1 MRRSM
6 KLFILFLVLS
16 LVGCGFSVTQTPL
29 KLNPPST
36 DPIPRKVFSG
46 ADWQVSVEDDGWV
59 RDTSSNSALALL
71 NRNQRVVLFLDRDVD
86 FNNLDVYAVKQEA
99 DFRDNIDF
107 QKESMLVAGFNG
119 YKYTMTNGKQTMWSW
134 ATVAYGNGYFLSC
147 GTSTAKANVNQEV
160 CNDIVK
166 HFLVVKK

>member
-1 MRRSM
+1 M
-6 KLFILFLVLS
+6 KLFALLFTLS
-16 LVGCGFSVTQTPL
+16 LVGCGSATVQAPL

-36 DPIPRKVFSG
+36 DPVPRKVFTG
-46 ADWQVSVEDDGWV
+46 VDWQLSVEDDDWV
-59 RDTSSNSALALL
+59 RDTSSDSALVLL
-71 NRNQRVVLFLDRDVD
+71 NRTQRVVLFLDRDVD
-86 FNNLDVYAVKQEA
+86 ANNLDVYAVKQEA
-99 DFRDNIDF
+99 DFRDDIDF

-119 YKYTMTNGKQTMWSW
+119 YKYTMSNGKQTMWSW
-134 ATVAYGNGYFLSC
+134 ATVAYGHGYFLSC